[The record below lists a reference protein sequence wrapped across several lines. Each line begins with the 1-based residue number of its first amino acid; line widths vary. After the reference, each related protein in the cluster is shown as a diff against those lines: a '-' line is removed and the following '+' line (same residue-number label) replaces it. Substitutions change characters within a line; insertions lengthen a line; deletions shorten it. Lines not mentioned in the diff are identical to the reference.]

1 MLRSYP
7 EIQDMDSQREASLD
21 FWHLRFFELKAY
33 PGWAIGTK
41 EVGLNPTSFVYET
54 LMLWA
59 SFLKF
64 IAFALSLLRGIMRI

>member
-1 MLRSYP
+1 VL
-7 EIQDMDSQREASLD
+7 L
-21 FWHLRFFELKAY
+21 AY
-33 PGWAIGTK
+33 PGWAIGIK
-41 EVGLNPTSFVYET
+41 EVGVNPTSFVYET